1 MLANWVKESTA
12 TTGTGTISLGG
23 AAAGHIPFSAAFAT
37 GDRVLYSV
45 TDGNDREIGI
55 GTLTSGSPWTLAR
68 TQVLQ
73 TLVAG
78 TYDDTAPAAIALSG
92 AATVGIDMA
101 SQSIEPDLLGAPI
114 LSGGF
119 HLPSNFLGY
128 GNNGKG
134 GGDLS
139 ALAGRIVLTPLVFAT
154 PTRITALGAHLTTA
168 SAGGNFRMGIYAAA
182 RSGAPGALL
191 ADTGNLSTSSTGVVF
206 GTLGATLWL
215 PAGYY
220 YAADEVDNTT
230 AIAWGGRDGGGASAH
245 LNGRY
250 GTDSTQSFSRKPY
263 YDQAYG
269 ALPATLPAPSGTTTW
284 ASFGLIFK

>member
-12 TTGTGTISLGG
+12 TAGTGTINLGG

-37 GDRVLYSV
+37 GDRVLYSI

-114 LSGGF
+114 MSGGF
-119 HLPSNFLGY
+119 HLPPNATQY
-128 GNNGKG
+128 NNNGKG
-134 GGDLS
+134 GGEFGAS
-139 ALAGRIVLTPLVFAT
+139 AGRIVLAPLVLPT
-154 PTRITALGAHLTTA
+154 PTKITAIGAQISTA
-168 SAGGNFRMGIYAAA
+168 SAGGNFRVGIYAGKRNGDA
-182 RSGAPGALL
+182 GALL
-191 ADTGNLSTSSTGVVF
+191 ADSGNLSTTSTGAVF
-206 GTLGATLWL
+206 STLGTPLWL
-215 PAGYY
+215 PAGNY
-220 YAADEVDNTT
+220 YAADAVDNTT
-230 AIAWGGRDGGGASAH
+230 ATAYGGRGSGVVAFLGS
-245 LNGRY
+245 RW
-250 GTDSTQSFSRKPY
+250 GTDSCASLPRRQY

-269 ALPATLPAPSGTTTW
+269 AFPSTWPGASGSTNWAT
-284 ASFGLIFK
+284 FGLIFK